1 MVKLRYLALL
11 MLIGNIISILWFG
24 VSVWGNTN
32 PLWFVIPVTI
42 WITILLVSWGR
53 LIAVMSGSMLIFLGA
68 HSLPFFQMVII
79 HQFASYS
86 NSTVI
91 DPSQIISGP
100 NNVSLELYNGKDGN
114 QYVWANVTDDNYYRY
129 INIECRLYFPSGN
142 PTDKNV
148 FKKFGALGNSHFVTN
163 DDKPRLV
170 PIFYREDIERYRA
183 DVSKTKCSV
192 TESSIIA
199 KNTPKVKVDVSV
211 AGTQKPTYMTM
222 TNLGDTTL
230 YNIILMCRTNTN
242 GKIKISPS
250 EIETLNPR
258 DNPPLAPNQ
267 TIHYVDNNKRF
278 EYIQNCE
285 AISATNE
292 RF

>member
-11 MLIGNIISILWFG
+11 MFVGNIISILWFG
-24 VSVWGNTN
+24 ASIWGNAN
-32 PLWFVIPVTI
+32 PLWLAIPATI

-53 LIAVMSGSMLIFLGA
+53 LLAIMSGSILIYLGA

-91 DPSQIISGP
+91 DPAQIVSGP
-100 NNVSLELYNGKDGN
+100 KNVSLKLYDGKDGN
-114 QYVWANVTDDNYYRY
+114 QYVWASVTDDNYYRY
-129 INIECRLYFPSGN
+129 VRIDCRLYFPSGN
-142 PTDKNV
+142 PTEKTV
-148 FKKFGALGNSHFVTN
+148 FKKFWALGNSHFITS

-183 DVSKTKCSV
+183 DVSKTKCDV
-192 TESSIIA
+192 TETSIIA
-199 KNTPKVKVDVSV
+199 KNKPNVKVDVQI

-222 TNLGDTTL
+222 TNLSDTTL

-242 GKIKISPS
+242 GKIKISPT
-250 EIETLNPR
+250 EIETLNAR
-258 DNPPLAPNQ
+258 DNPPLGPQQ
-267 TIHYVDNNKRF
+267 TIHYVDNHKRF